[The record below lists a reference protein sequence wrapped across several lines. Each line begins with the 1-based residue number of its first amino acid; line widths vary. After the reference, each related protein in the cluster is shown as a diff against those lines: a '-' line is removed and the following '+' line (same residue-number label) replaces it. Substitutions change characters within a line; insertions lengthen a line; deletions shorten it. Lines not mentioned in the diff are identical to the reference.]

1 MERQKRSG
9 KKEGLEIMRQ
19 PRLNK
24 AWLAWAVGII
34 LLFAIWAPAQQIL
47 RNGFEGREPVWI
59 KGFADA
65 NFQEILHETTDLVA
79 RTGQRSEHLQLNAEQ
94 GSYIYYLY
102 PTQRAPLTD
111 DLSLRVWVRSTRPG
125 LQLLGRLVLPL
136 ERNPKKPD
144 EPLTTL
150 LRGDQYQ
157 NVSRWQP
164 LELRQPINIAREQQQ
179 LLRLEM
185 KRDINFSGAYIDCIY
200 LNVYGGPGRSEVWI
214 DDLEIGP
221 VDEAPA
227 QASSPERSLAP
238 SNSSGGSPSLT
249 TRPGDSHPPVT
260 GRRPAV
266 IEMNQNH
273 VMVSGRPFLI
283 RAIRHSDTDLSALR
297 DAGFNT
303 IYVDA
308 ATPSQLVEKAAD
320 LGFWIIP
327 ALNVSRPDA
336 PSTSAE
342 SLTKD
347 INKFILND
355 ALLCWDLGAGLT
367 EDKKDKD
374 ALNRAARA
382 IRSVDPQRPLTADV
396 WDGFADYSLTLD
408 LMGVH
413 RWPLLT
419 TLELSDY
426 REWLDQR
433 RRLNRPG
440 AFMWTWVQTHLPDWF
455 TQMAYQKPG
464 SATFEEPIGPEP
476 EQIRLLTYIALSAG
490 YRGLGFWS
498 DRFLADSHQGRDRL
512 LTLALLNQELLLLEP
527 ILQSAKD
534 PIWRPT
540 SNPEVKAAIFHTDR
554 GILILPIW
562 MGKGAQFV
570 PSQSTTPKL
579 SIIVPGA
586 PLGTQPWQ
594 ITPVEVRSLE
604 QERVV
609 GGTRVTIPEFSLTTA
624 ILFTADNSPTG
635 VLVYFQDRVRHQREI
650 AAQWA
655 KDLAQIELAK
665 VMRVN
670 EEIEA
675 AGHPQ
680 PDGAELIQKA
690 RSYFEKCLQ
699 AWENHDYRKTYQEAD
714 YVMRSLRVL
723 MRSHWTK
730 AIEGLSTPVA
740 SPYAV
745 SFYTLPTHWRFM
757 DAVHGATFASNVL
770 PGGDF
775 ELGPESVPHNWS
787 PQETT
792 IDKVTL
798 ESRRVMDQP
807 KEGRRCL
814 MLKVTPQNPEA
825 VPQALERTFLA
836 INTPAVRLTPGT
848 LVQISG
854 WMRIPKPILASPDG
868 ALLFDSAGG
877 EPLGVRLARATGWTK
892 FTLYRRV
899 PDSGLISVTLA
910 LTGIGTVYFD
920 DIRIEPEVPSAPY
933 VQTAGK

>member
-1 MERQKRSG
+1 
-9 KKEGLEIMRQ
+9 
-19 PRLNK
+19 
-24 AWLAWAVGII
+24 LAWAAAAV
-34 LLFAIWAPAQQIL
+34 LSFANWASAQQIH
-47 RNGFEGREPVWI
+47 RYGFEGRNPVWI
-59 KGFADA
+59 KGSADA
-65 NFQEILHETTDLVA
+65 NFQEILHETTDLTA
-79 RTGQRSEHLQLNAEQ
+79 RTGQRSEHLQLNADQ
-94 GSYIYYLY
+94 GSFIYYLY
-102 PTQRAPLTD
+102 PTQRAPLTE
-111 DLSLRVWVRSTRPG
+111 DLSLRVWIRSSRPG
-125 LQLLGRLVLPL
+125 LQLLGRLVLPM

-164 LELRQPINIAREQQQ
+164 LELRQPVKIAREQQQ

-185 KRDINFSGAYIDCIY
+185 KRDVNFSGAYIDRIY
-200 LNVYGGPGRSEVWI
+200 LNVYGGPGKNEVWI

-227 QASSPERSLAP
+227 QVSSPP
-238 SNSSGGSPSLT
+238 GGGSSSATAETGGTPSPLT
-249 TRPGDSHPPVT
+249 QPGESHPSAGPRKPSV
-260 GRRPAV
+260 V
-266 IEMNQNH
+266 EMNQNRLI
-273 VMVSGRPFLI
+273 VSGQPLFPRI
-283 RAIRHSDTDLSALR
+283 IKHSDTPLPALR
-297 DAGFNT
+297 DAGFNA
-303 IYVDA
+303 VVFDA
-308 ATPSQLVEKAAD
+308 ATPSKLVQQAAD

-327 ALNVSRPDA
+327 ALNVSRPGLSPTSGDA
-336 PSTSAE
+336 
-342 SLTKD
+342 LMKD
-347 INKFILND
+347 INKFLFND

-367 EDKKDKD
+367 ADKKDRD
-374 ALNRAARA
+374 AVERAARA
-382 IRSVDPQRPLTADV
+382 IRSVDPQRPLTGNV
-396 WDGFADYSLTLD
+396 WDGFAEYSLSLD
-408 LMGVH
+408 LMGVN

-426 REWLDQR
+426 RDWLDQR

-455 TQMAYQKPG
+455 TQMAYQRPS
-464 SATFEEPIGPEP
+464 SASFDEPIGPEP
-476 EQIRLLTYIALSAG
+476 EQIRLLTYIAISAG

-540 SNPEVKAAIFHTDR
+540 SNPEVKAAIFHTER
-554 GILILPIW
+554 GVLVLPIW

-570 PSQSTTPKL
+570 PGQSATPKL
-579 SIIVPGA
+579 TVVVPEA

-624 ILFTADNSPTG
+624 ILFTSDNSPTG

-665 VMRVN
+665 VMRIN
-670 EEIEA
+670 EQIEA
-675 AGHPQ
+675 VGHPQ
-680 PDGAELIQKA
+680 PDGAELLRKA
-690 RSYFEKCLQ
+690 RAYFEKCLQ
-699 AWENHDYRKTYQEAD
+699 TWENHDYRRTYQEAE
-714 YVMRSLRVL
+714 YVLRTLRVL
-723 MRSHWTK
+723 MRAHWLE
-730 AIEGLSTPVA
+730 AIKGLSTPVA

-757 DAVHGATFASNVL
+757 DAVHRATFASNVL

-775 ELGPESVPHNWS
+775 ELGPESVPHAWS

-792 IDKVTL
+792 IDKVTM

-814 MLKVTPQNPEA
+814 MLKISPQNPEV

-854 WMRIPKPILASPDG
+854 WIRIPAPIKASPDG
-868 ALLFDSAGG
+868 ALFYDSAGG
-877 EPLGVRLARATGWTK
+877 EPLGIRLTRATGWTK
-892 FTLYRRV
+892 FTFYRRV
-899 PDSGLISVTLA
+899 PDSGLISATLA

-920 DIRIEPEVPSAPY
+920 DIRIEPEVPSTPY